1 MLLLQA
7 TVWTV
12 LHQSQQL
19 LVRFDVPLLLVQ
31 HQSIQRYFPPLLVLC
46 AHCSLRCRAKSFLLV
61 RRGLGSFLASCDSN
75 SAEDNRD

>member
-31 HQSIQRYFPPLLVLC
+31 HRSIQHYFPLLLVLY
-46 AHCSLRCRAKSFLLV
+46 AHCSSRYHAKSLLV
-61 RRGLGSFLASCDSN
+61 IRRDFGSFLANFNSN
-75 SAEDNRD
+75 SAEDNCD

>member
-12 LHQSQQL
+12 LHQSQPL
-19 LVRFDVPLLLVQ
+19 LMRFDVRLLLVQ
-31 HQSIQRYFPPLLVLC
+31 HRSIQHYFPLLLVLYVC
-46 AHCSLRCRAKSFLLV
+46 CSLRCHAKSFLLV
-61 RRGLGSFLASCDSN
+61 RLDLGNFLASCGSN

>member
-19 LVRFDVPLLLVQ
+19 LMRFDVPLLLVQ
-31 HQSIQRYFPPLLVLC
+31 HRSTQRYFPLLLVLC
-46 AHCSLRCRAKSFLLV
+46 AHCSLRCRAKSLLV
-61 RRGLGSFLASCDSN
+61 IHHDFGSFLTSCGSN

>member
-7 TVWTV
+7 TVWIV

-19 LVRFDVPLLLVQ
+19 LVRFGVLLFLVQHRSIRHCFPLLLV
-31 HQSIQRYFPPLLVLC
+31 LC
-46 AHCSLRCRAKSFLLV
+46 MRCSLMCRAKSLLV
-61 RRGLGSFLASCDSN
+61 IHCDFGSFLASCDSN

>member
-19 LVRFDVPLLLVQ
+19 LVRFGVPLLLVQ
-31 HQSIQRYFPPLLVLC
+31 HRSIQRYFPPLLVLC
-46 AHCSLRCRAKSFLLV
+46 VHCSLRCRAKSFLLV
-61 RRGLGSFLASCDSN
+61 CCSLRNFLASCDSN